1 MADIEVGDLVARISF
16 DDTGLNKSMAQIN
29 RQMQV
34 VQSEFQKAS
43 SALQGYGREEDLLN
57 AKASSLSQ
65 QMQLQQQ
72 KINNLNQAFQKAARE
87 KGLDAQQTQNL
98 AVKLN
103 KAQAEYSK
111 LESEL
116 KQTNS
121 QLNTQEKELSS
132 LQRAWNDSM
141 DQARQSVGNLSD
153 QLKYV
158 GAGITA
164 VGAGIAAG
172 LGVAVN
178 KAADFEQGMA
188 NAYSVMAPDE
198 VARFRDELEQLA
210 ITMGSDTKYS
220 ATEAAQGIEELVK
233 AGVSV
238 EDIMSGGLS
247 GALSLATAGEL
258 ELADAAEIAST
269 ALNAFRDDA
278 LDVNKAADILAGAA
292 NASAT
297 SVSELKFGLSQV
309 SAVASSVGLSF
320 EDTATAL
327 AVFAQNG
334 LKGSDAGTSL
344 KTMLTRLTPTTTEAY
359 EQFDELG
366 LISFQTADALEYL
379 TKNGIKPA
387 STQTKDVVDALM
399 TYAAKSVGAKVGTD
413 KANKAFRDMAFQ
425 VGALSSVFYDANGD
439 LKGMAEI
446 SGILQDSMS
455 HLNSEQHLVAMNTM
469 FGSDA
474 IRAANILFKE
484 GAEGVNTMATAM
496 GKISAADVAKQ
507 KMDTLKGAV
516 EELNGSMETAQIS
529 IGDALVPAIRTISS
543 WVQKL
548 VDRFNDLSPS
558 AKSFIAIGG
567 AIAAALALI
576 IGPITLLI
584 GFLPQIAAGF
594 TMLAPA
600 LGPILAITAGIAG
613 LVAGG
618 MALYNHL
625 NKESI
630 PEIQRFGKEVS
641 ASTQKAVGGFLD
653 LNDQATMA
661 LNQLQWSG
669 QTVTAQTAQSIITT
683 FSQMG
688 DQVLVAMKEDHAAQL
703 QEMTNF
709 YASTSVLTEQEEQA
723 ALAKMKEYQTAQ
735 TTAIQEGQARIKEIM
750 ETAKAEKRAITDAE
764 RNEINKI
771 QQEMVKTGIKHMSEN
786 ELEQKAILERMR
798 QNASALSAR
807 QAAEVVKNSVKQRDE
822 TIKAA
827 EEQYNDVVKEIIR
840 QRDEVGS
847 ITKEQADKLI
857 AEAKKQRDGAVKH
870 AQSMH
875 NDVLKE
881 AKAQA
886 REHVNQVDWETGN
899 ILTKWQTFVNK
910 VKEKWQQLKQWAANI
925 FGDLF
930 KTINN
935 KTEEIKTSVVNKW
948 NDIVNFFKNIDLKKI
963 GADIMNGLKNGI
975 KSKTQELYQEA
986 INISSKIGKAIR
998 DFFNIKSPSRLM
1010 MGYGEYISEGLA
1022 IGIEDAGK
1030 QAVKAAEDV
1039 AQGTSDGIRKTLQ
1052 INSPSKVT
1060 TKLGEET
1067 GEGLSVGLK
1076 NKKKKVKK
1084 SAEELAKAAF
1094 DASKKWID
1102 DRKYYN
1108 ELSLEQELKVWQKIS
1123 QKYKAGTEQ
1132 RKQADREVYRIKQE
1146 LIKAEQEAE
1155 KKAFDQSKTWIE
1167 SKKELNKLSLAEEL
1181 AAWERLTAR
1190 QKEGSAERAEAEKQV
1205 MRVRQTIYTE
1215 LKAASDDYLAKV
1227 KQVNENVAA
1236 EEQRLNEVYEQAV
1249 ENRTKSIYSFA
1260 GLFDEVAQKAEVS
1273 GQQLVENLKGQVET
1287 ITEWSEAL
1295 NLLGKRG
1302 LDDGLMSELRE
1313 MGPKAAAEI
1322 MALNSLT
1329 DAELTEYQNLWRTKN
1344 QMARTQA
1351 VRELEGLRV
1360 DTLQQIKDLNVKAA
1374 AELDVLQ
1381 KEFADR
1387 VKKIRSGTKNE
1398 FNAMTASM
1406 PEIGREIINGLMAG
1420 IDEMAGPLKNKVSQL
1435 SKSISNTIKNTL
1447 KIKSPS
1453 RVTMGLGEFVSEG
1466 LAVGIENAQG
1476 LAVQSAKNLSG
1487 AVANA
1492 MATDAAKV
1500 AVSTSGAAAQ
1510 QAATNHNVNMY
1521 GLFAGANIHIR
1532 EDNDIRKLAQQ
1543 IGSLTTGNTR
1553 GLGGAPA

>member
-29 RQMQV
+29 RQMQI
-34 VQSEFQKAS
+34 VQSEFQKAT

-57 AKASSLSQ
+57 AKSSSLSQ

-87 KGLDAQQTQNL
+87 KGVDAQQTQNL

-116 KQTNS
+116 KQTNA
-121 QLNTQEKELSS
+121 QLNTQEKELSE

-153 QLKYV
+153 QLKTV

-188 NAYSVMAPDE
+188 NAFSVMAPDE
-198 VARFRDELEQLA
+198 VSKFRDELQQLA
-210 ITMGSDTKYS
+210 ITMGADTKYS

-233 AGVSV
+233 AGVKV
-238 EDIMSGGLS
+238 EDILDGGLS

-269 ALNAFRDDA
+269 ALNAFREDA
-278 LDVNKAADILAGAA
+278 LSVNDAADILAGAA

-387 STQTKDVVDALM
+387 STETKDVVDALM

-446 SGILQDSMS
+446 SEILQDSMS
-455 HLNSEQHLVAMNTM
+455 HLNSEQRLVAMNTM

-484 GAEGVNTMATAM
+484 GADGVNAMAEAM
-496 GKISAADVAKQ
+496 GKISAEDVAAQ
-507 KMDTLKGAV
+507 KLNTLKGTM
-516 EELNGSMETAQIS
+516 EELNGSLETAQIS
-529 IGDALVPAIRTISS
+529 FGNALLPMIRAFATGLQQ
-543 WVQKL
+543 V
-548 VDRFNDLSPS
+548 VDWFNALSPTVQ
-558 AKSFIAIGG
+558 SFIAIGG
-567 AIAAALALI
+567 ALVAALTLI
-576 IGPITLLI
+576 VGPITLLI
-584 GFLPQIAAGF
+584 GFLPQITAGF
-594 TMLAPA
+594 SMLAPA
-600 LGPILAITAGIAG
+600 
-613 LVAGG
+613 
-618 MALYNHL
+618 M
-625 NKESI
+625 
-630 PEIQRFGKEVS
+630 
-641 ASTQKAVGGFLD
+641 
-653 LNDQATMA
+653 
-661 LNQLQWSG
+661 
-669 QTVTAQTAQSIITT
+669 
-683 FSQMG
+683 
-688 DQVLVAMKEDHAAQL
+688 
-703 QEMTNF
+703 
-709 YASTSVLTEQEEQA
+709 SVLTGPIGIITA
-723 ALAKMKEYQTAQ
+723 AIA
-735 TTAIQEGQARIKEIM
+735 
-750 ETAKAEKRAITDAE
+750 
-764 RNEINKI
+764 
-771 QQEMVKTGIKHMSEN
+771 
-786 ELEQKAILERMR
+786 
-798 QNASALSAR
+798 ALSAGLIYLYNNNETVR
-807 QAAEVVKNSVKQRDE
+807 NGLNAAWEFLKN
-822 TIKAA
+822 AA
-827 EEQYNDVVKEIIR
+827 
-840 QRDEVGS
+840 
-847 ITKEQADKLI
+847 T
-857 AEAKKQRDGAVKH
+857 
-870 AQSMH
+870 
-875 NDVLKE
+875 
-881 AKAQA
+881 
-886 REHVNQVDWETGN
+886 
-899 ILTKWQTFVNK
+899 
-910 VKEKWQQLKQWAANI
+910 NI
-925 FGDLF
+925 F
-930 KTINN
+930 
-935 KTEEIKTSVVNKW
+935 
-948 NDIVNFFKNIDLKKI
+948 
-963 GADIMNGLKNGI
+963 NGI
-975 KSKTQELYQEA
+975 KSFWDKWGSDIVAFFKRNWELTKTVFTSTLELISQAVKKVFEGLKSFWDEWGGTITETFKSILEILKIVFKAAFDVIFAVVKTIFNGIKAFWSTWGTTIKGLFTTTLNVVKSIFQGAWNGIKIIIETA
-986 INISSKIGKAIR
+986 IGVISGVVKAFLAVLKGDWKGAWDAIKGVAQATWDGIKNMFSNVGSTMRTIGKDIMQGLVNGIKDMAGAVWQSAKDVAAKIKQGFK
-998 DFFNIKSPSRLM
+998 DFFLIKSPSRVM

-1030 QAVKAAEDV
+1030 LAVRAAEDV
-1039 AQGTSDGIRKTLQ
+1039 AHGTSEGFREVLQ

-1102 DRKYYN
+1102 ERKYYN

-1167 SKKELNKLSLAEEL
+1167 SKKELNKISLAEEL

-1249 ENRTKSIYSFA
+1249 ENRAKSIYSFA

-1287 ITEWSEAL
+1287 ITEWSETL

-1360 DTLQQIKDLNVKAA
+1360 DTLLQIKDLNVKAA

-1453 RVTMGLGEFVSEG
+1453 RITMGLGEFVSEG

-1476 LAVQSAKNLSG
+1476 LAVKSAKNLSG

-1510 QAATNHNVNMY
+1510 QAATNHNVNLY